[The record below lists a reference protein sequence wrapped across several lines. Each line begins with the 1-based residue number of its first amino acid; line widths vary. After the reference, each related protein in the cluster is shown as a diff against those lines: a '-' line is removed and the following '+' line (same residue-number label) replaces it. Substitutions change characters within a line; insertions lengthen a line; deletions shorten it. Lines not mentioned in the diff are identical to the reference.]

1 MPSDKGIS
9 RRRIVKG
16 VIASGAAGLAGCL
29 GDDDSGGNGSDG
41 GNGGETEG
49 VEFTA
54 WSFGPNFPVLEEGA
68 EHWNEQNPDTA
79 VPEEISDDAREWT
92 SALQVQEGLPGIGLL
107 HYPIMRSA
115 ARNGGLENVN
125 DIVKPNVDQLIDS
138 AISATHVDGNF
149 FAIPHSINPVVI
161 VYNRSMFEDAGLPG
175 NPDDL
180 EGEVE
185 TYEDLVG
192 AGEQMQAEIG
202 ADLLAHGSQ
211 NIRPPNALMT
221 QFGGGFYNPDGEFQF
236 DQPSNVDVFQT
247 LKDLQP
253 YGANLDLFGNVIWDE
268 FKNENVAS
276 FLIPGWYLGFITDN
290 LEEMSGEWRIARL
303 PEPNSGGPR
312 GATAGGAPEAI
323 PVAKD
328 DEIKEPAKEFG
339 EFRNMSET
347 SYNQKLRNYIFPA
360 NIVEDPEVYDESVE
374 YFGDQQIFEPIG
386 NTLEASPPQ
395 DSAPNNEIEQMYQEA
410 YRQIMDEDADIDET
424 LSSTHEDMM
433 EVLPEEDQTRMTVE
447 EVRNS
452 A

>member
-1 MPSDKGIS
+1 MASDNSVS

-16 VIASGAAGLAGCL
+16 AIATGAVGLAGC
-29 GDDDSGGNGSDG
+29 SSNGGNGNDETDDSS
-41 GNGGETEG
+41 GGETEDL
-49 VEFTA
+49 EFTA
-54 WSFGPNFPVLEEGA
+54 WSFGPNFPVLEKGA
-68 EHWNEQNPDTA
+68 EHWNERNPHT
-79 VPEEISDDAREWT
+79 VNPEEISDDAQEWT

-125 DIVKPNVDQLIDS
+125 DIVKPNMDQLIDS

-149 FAIPHSINPVVI
+149 FAIPHSINPVVL
-161 VYNRSMFEDAGLPG
+161 VYNKSVFEDAGLPG
-175 NPDDL
+175 NPGDL
-180 EGEVE
+180 ENEIE

-192 AGEQMQAEIG
+192 AGEQMQSEIG
-202 ADLLAHGSQ
+202 ADLLAHGSE

-221 QFGGGFYNPDGEFQF
+221 QYRGGFYNPDGEFQF
-236 DQPSNVDVFQT
+236 DQPNNVEVFQT
-247 LKDLQP
+247 LKGLQP

-268 FKNENVAS
+268 FRNENVAS
-276 FLIPGWYLGFITDN
+276 FLVPGWYLGFITDN
-290 LEEMSGEWRIARL
+290 LEDMSGEWRIARL

-323 PVAKD
+323 PVAVD
-328 DEIKEPAKEFG
+328 DEIKEPAREFG

-360 NIVEDPEVYDESVE
+360 NIVEDPDVFDESVE

-395 DSAPNNEIEQMYQEA
+395 DSSPNDEIYQMYQEA
-410 YRQIMDEDADIDET
+410 YRQIMQDDADIEET
-424 LSSTHEDMM
+424 LSSTHESMM

-452 A
+452 V